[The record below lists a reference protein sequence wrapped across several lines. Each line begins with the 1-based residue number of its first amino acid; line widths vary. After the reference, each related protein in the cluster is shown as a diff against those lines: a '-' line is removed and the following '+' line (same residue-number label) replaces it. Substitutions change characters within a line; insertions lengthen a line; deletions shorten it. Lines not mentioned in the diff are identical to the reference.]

1 MTISG
6 GIWSSFNPRVLAGGR
21 DRRQKPIRLGAAVSI
36 HASSREDA
44 TRRNR
49 RPRAAGAGFNP
60 RVLAGGRD
68 RRLRSQWRSAAF
80 QSTRPRGRTRLA
92 ASSDSSR
99 ACGFNPRV
107 LAGGRDT
114 LPFSGDNYD
123 SVSIHASSREDATGK
138 TSPPICPISFN
149 PRVLAGGRDVLS
161 DQRRTWEGFQS
172 TRPRGRTRPH
182 ALTCRM

>member
-1 MTISG
+1 MSFNPRVLAGGRDRILTISG

-107 LAGGRDT
+107 LAGGRDP
-114 LPFSGDNYD
+114 LIFHFARNQSG
-123 SVSIHASSREDATGK
+123 
-138 TSPPICPISFN
+138 FN
-149 PRVLAGGRDVLS
+149 PRVLAGGRDIITVAVLVKI
-161 DQRRTWEGFQS
+161 EFQS
-172 TRPRGRTRPH
+172 TRPRGRTRH
-182 ALTCRM
+182 ITF